1 VEKHNAFKPLRVLF
15 LIILA
20 MTAFTVIGKLWAP
33 KDKIPWRSDVAAA
46 QDESRKGGKPTLLYF
61 TATWCPPCQQMKSE
75 TWAKPDVKTAL
86 QAYVP
91 VKVDID
97 VDQASAQR
105 YEIDAVPTIILLDGD
120 GKVAKRLTG
129 FLGAKDFLT
138 WINS

>member
-1 VEKHNAFKPLRVLF
+1 
-15 LIILA
+15 

-46 QDESRKGGKPTLLYF
+46 HDESRRDGKPVMLYF

-75 TWAKPDVKTAL
+75 TWAKPDVEAAL

-97 VDQASAQR
+97 VDKAAAER
-105 YEIDAVPTIILLDGD
+105 YEVNAVPTIILLDGN
-120 GKVAKRLTG
+120 GNVAKRLTG